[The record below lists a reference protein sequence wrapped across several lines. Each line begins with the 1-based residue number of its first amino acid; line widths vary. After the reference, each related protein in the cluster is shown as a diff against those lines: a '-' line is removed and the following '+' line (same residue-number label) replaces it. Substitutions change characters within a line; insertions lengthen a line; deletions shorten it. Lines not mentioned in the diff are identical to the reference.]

1 MGIFGSLPSAVSEK
15 AEKTVIAKGTRITG
29 QVNTD
34 ALLLIDGNVDGDV
47 HSTTEVSIGANGHFK
62 GNIQACH
69 LIVNGH
75 LEGTVRCD
83 KMEILKNGLVKGE
96 VNLKEFTIEPGGR
109 FFGESRE
116 ADTLLGELQPNPKLL
131 PKG

>member
-1 MGIFGSLPSAVSEK
+1 MGIFGGLPSAVGEK
-15 AEKTVIAKGTRITG
+15 AEKTVIARGTRITG
-29 QVNTD
+29 QINTE
-34 ALLLIDGNVDGDV
+34 ALLLIDGNVDGDI
-47 HSTTEVSIGANGHFK
+47 HSTTEVSVGANGHFK
-62 GNIQACH
+62 GNIQASR

-96 VNLKEFTIEPGGR
+96 VSLKAFTIEPGGR

-116 ADTLLGELQPNPKLL
+116 ADALLGELQTDPKLL
-131 PKG
+131 PKS